1 MKIYKKYLYY
11 IPLLLGVFLASCG
24 MQRMTSARQKA
35 EEVKGLINNNLETLK
50 KVESDVD
57 QKINNQT
64 VDSLISTA
72 FSDVISELRNDL
84 EKNQKTVAAVEFFL
98 EKRSNF
104 AGIDYKADV
113 KQRLNELD
121 SFRLRSK
128 IRDRIY
134 GLLSEAVKMN
144 AFQKYGMGTFFNSG
158 IYKISSSAFGAVSNA
173 FSPAIDS
180 MAALSNRY
188 ADIKRTA
195 HLVIVG
201 YADAVP
207 ITPGTGLYKEL
218 KNYLGIS
225 NPTNPELNQALSELR
240 ASELLRN
247 LKIIMKDNAVKF
259 TNYDRL
265 DIGYMSYG
273 RGQAL
278 PFKNIT
284 DYTYNDERRRVVVFY
299 WAVLPDTEGL

>member
-1 MKIYKKYLYY
+1 MNIYKYLY
-11 IPLLLGVFLASCG
+11 IPLFLGAFIASCG
-24 MQRMTSARQKA
+24 TQKKMASAHQKA
-35 EEVKGLINNNLETLK
+35 QEAKGMINDNLETLN

-57 QKINNQT
+57 AKMNNQT
-64 VDSLISTA
+64 VDSLISAA

-98 EKRSNF
+98 TKRSNF
-104 AGIDYKADV
+104 VGSDYKADV

-121 SFRLRSK
+121 SFRLKSK
-128 IRDRIY
+128 TRDRIY
-134 GLLSEAVKMN
+134 GLISEAVKMN
-144 AFQKYGMGTFFNSG
+144 AFQKYGMGTFFNPG
-158 IYKISSSAFGAVSNA
+158 IYRISPSAFGAVSNA
-173 FSPAIDS
+173 FGPAIDS

-188 ADIKRTA
+188 ADVKRTA

-201 YADAVP
+201 YADGVP
-207 ITPGTGLYKEL
+207 ITPGTGLYTEL
-218 KNYLGIS
+218 KNYLSIS
-225 NPTNPELNQALSELR
+225 NPKNPELNQALSELR

-247 LKIIMKDNAVKF
+247 LKVIMRDNAVKF

-284 DYTYNDERRRVVVFY
+284 DYTDNDERRRVVIFY
-299 WAVLPDTEGL
+299 WAVLPDTDSL